1 MSSLFKETQKFS
13 SWILGGVSILLIPL
27 GLLTLY
33 GSYQQ
38 IILGV
43 PFGTKPGSDLA
54 LIFITI
60 FSFAFVLFFWSLYLK
75 TEIDSSKIKIYF
87 FPFIKREVNWNQ
99 ISKAEIIDYGFVFG
113 WGIRKTHKYGTV
125 YNTKGN
131 MGLAIQLKNG
141 KKFLIGT
148 QKSLELE
155 KKLKE
160 KQLI

>member
-1 MSSLFKETQKFS
+1 MSSIFKETQKFS

-27 GLLTLY
+27 GLVSLY

-54 LIFITI
+54 LILITI
-60 FSFAFVLFFWSLYLK
+60 FSFAFVLFFWSLNLK
-75 TEIDSSKIKIYF
+75 TEIDSSKIKIQF
-87 FPFIKREVNWNQ
+87 FPFIKRTVNWHQ

-113 WGIRKTHKYGTV
+113 WGIRVTHKYGTV

-148 QKSLELE
+148 QKSLEIE
-155 KKLKE
+155 DFLKE
-160 KQLI
+160 K